1 MQKVKSSYL
10 KFWRKVKCKIKF
22 EVIPSSEKYH
32 IFIPMTSILCIRP
45 THLTHDRNF
54 TLNIRYRSSL
64 TDKIWISIPSCTT
77 ESNSFMMLAFLHH
90 LSSNRSKVNNYLH
103 LVNPKNL
110 LLLRYI
116 LLIRIS
122 KWKIE
127 VISIEVDSFMALLEN
142 AENTL
147 FACVSYFYTPI

>member
-1 MQKVKSSYL
+1 
-10 KFWRKVKCKIKF
+10 
-22 EVIPSSEKYH
+22 
-32 IFIPMTSILCIRP
+32 
-45 THLTHDRNF
+45 
-54 TLNIRYRSSL
+54 
-64 TDKIWISIPSCTT
+64 
-77 ESNSFMMLAFLHH
+77 MMLAFLHH

-147 FACVSYFYTPI
+147 FV